1 MQPDFLIIGAQKC
14 GTSWLHSQLRQH
26 PALYLPQDKD
36 SEFFSYQSNLDPD
49 GFKKWCQR
57 FAGAAEEQTVG
68 DANAAY
74 FWTRTGSRW
83 ARYPEGFN
91 QDIPGS
97 VRRFLGADLKLV
109 VLLRDPVDRAVAAYL
124 HHIRHG
130 SLSADQPLLR
140 IAQPLGIIDMGF
152 YGKHL
157 EKWLAQY
164 PQEQILVIRELFDRA
179 PNHAALLARVC
190 EFLKVDTKTEFA
202 GAGKPVFPGFERF
215 RDESGIWVKTG
226 QPGFDPGT
234 MVQRPVPLLQQ
245 DGEDWIRLVH
255 ASELQV
261 LERIYQSD
269 QDSLDKLLG
278 AWE

>member
-36 SEFFSYQSNLDPD
+36 FEFFSYQSNINRD

-57 FAGAAEEQTVG
+57 FAGAAEQQTIG

-74 FWTRTGSRW
+74 FWTSTGSHW
-83 ARYPEGFN
+83 AHYPNGFN
-91 QDIPGS
+91 RDIPGAI
-97 VRRFLGADLKLV
+97 RRFLGADLKLI

-130 SLSADQPLLR
+130 SVSADQPLLQV
-140 IAQPLGIIDMGF
+140 AEPLGIIDMGF
-152 YGKHL
+152 YTKHL
-157 EKWLAQY
+157 ENWLSCY
-164 PQEQILVIRELFDRA
+164 PREQLLVIRELFNQEA
-179 PNHAALLARVC
+179 NHAALLAQACRFLGVEEI
-190 EFLKVDTKTEFA
+190 EFVGVEE
-202 GAGKPVFPGFERF
+202 PVFPGLERF
-215 RDESGIWVKTG
+215 RDESGVWVKTG
-226 QPGFDPGT
+226 QKGFDPGALIE
-234 MVQRPVPLLQQ
+234 RAVPLLQQ
-245 DGEDWIRLVH
+245 DGEDWIILVH
-255 ASELQV
+255 AAELRV

-278 AWE
+278 AWD